1 MDRWHGRVAVVT
13 GASSNTGAA
22 IIRALVTG
30 GMTVVAVARRDTRIQ
45 VRMQELVDEL
55 KDSSGKLYPV
65 KADVTKEEDVT
76 AAFRWIERNVGGVDV
91 LVNNADISISTH
103 VADGRM
109 SEWRRMF
116 DLNVIALGSCCREAI
131 ASMRAR
137 RIPDGQIINVNN
149 LSIHRV
155 SPFPLG
161 SFVYCAS
168 KRAARV
174 LTEGLRRELAATRSK
189 IKVTCVSTSVSDPQL
204 VEVVG
209 WNEDVYLNKVFF
221 HSKDI
226 ADTVIFVLSAPPNVQ
241 KENKAQATTT
251 IVGPKRPV

>member
-1 MDRWHGRVAVVT
+1 MDRWQGRVAVVT

-22 IIRALVTG
+22 IIRALVNHG
-30 GMTVVAVARRDTRIQ
+30 LTVVAVARRDTRIQ
-45 VRMQELVDEL
+45 ELVDEL
-55 KDSSGKLYPV
+55 KESSGKLFPL
-65 KADVTKEEDVT
+65 KADITKEEDVQ
-76 AAFRWIERNVGGVDV
+76 AAFRWVERNLGGVDV

-109 SEWRRMF
+109 SEWKRMF
-116 DLNVIALGSCCREAI
+116 DLNVIALGSCSREAI

-137 RIPDGQIINVNN
+137 RLPDGQIINVN
-149 LSIHRV
+149 SMTIHRL

-161 SFVYCAS
+161 SFVYCAT

-174 LTEGLRRELAATRSK
+174 LTEGLRRELAATRSR

-226 ADTVIFVLSAPPNVQ
+226 ADTVIFVLSAPPSVQ
-241 KENKAQATTT
+241 VNE
-251 IVGPKRPV
+251 VLL